1 MARGKPDAI
10 VVVGA
15 GAAGLMAGR
24 ELARAGRRVTIL
36 EARDRCGGR
45 IDPLPAAEFGYPADA
60 GAEFIHGEAPIIHGL
75 LREAGL
81 TTRPLQGMRWH
92 VKNGVFSQGEPADP
106 HDERLHQALAQ
117 LTADMTVAEFLDR
130 HFAAPED
137 AKLRWSIERM
147 VEGYDAADPRR
158 ASIQGVRE
166 EWMEGGRG
174 PQARIVGGYGAL
186 VAHLVAQCRQHGVT
200 IRLGAAVTA
209 IAATEAGAVVRC
221 ADSDAHP
228 CDGVILTVPLPLLRE
243 IDLPPPE
250 RDKAAAASAIGY
262 GNVVKILLRFKT
274 PWWRERRHEL
284 ADLGFLITDARIPVW
299 WTQNP
304 ADVPVLTGWFGGPR
318 TQALAPCSEQD
329 MIGAGLASLAGIFG
343 REAQELRQQLV
354 AARAINWGDDPFARG
369 AYSYATV
376 ETRDAQAALVRPD
389 GRPILFSG
397 EAFYSGREIGTVEAA
412 LASGLASAGRIL
424 KVDGATTP

>member
-1 MARGKPDAI
+1 MARRKAESI

-15 GAAGLMAGR
+15 GAAGLISAR
-24 ELARAGRRVTIL
+24 ELARAGLRVTIL

-45 IDPLPAAEFGYPADA
+45 IDPLSAAEFGYPADA
-60 GAEFIHGEAPIIHGL
+60 GAEFVHGEAPVTHGL

-81 TTRPLQGMRWH
+81 TTRPLQGARWH

-106 HDERLHQALAQ
+106 HDARLQQALAQ
-117 LTADMTVAEFLDR
+117 LTADMTVTEFLDR

-158 ASIQGVRE
+158 ASIEAVRE

-174 PQARIVGGYGAL
+174 PQARTIGGYGAF

-200 IRLGAAVTA
+200 IRLGATVTA

-221 ADSDAHP
+221 ADGATHP
-228 CDGVILTVPLPLLRE
+228 CDAVILTVPLPLLRE

-250 RDKAAAASAIGY
+250 RDKAATAAAIGY
-262 GNVVKILLRFKT
+262 GNVVKMLLRFKT
-274 PWWRERRHEL
+274 PWWRERRQEL
-284 ADLGFLITDARIPVW
+284 ADLGFLISDAGIPVW

-304 ADVPVLTGWFGGPR
+304 ADVPGAHRLVRRPAHASPGTVRRAGPDRRRPRRPRRHLRPRCRRTAAATRRRAGHQLDGRSVRAWRLFLRHGGDPRRPGRGWPSP
-318 TQALAPCSEQD
+318 T
-329 MIGAGLASLAGIFG
+329 
-343 REAQELRQQLV
+343 
-354 AARAINWGDDPFARG
+354 AAR
-369 AYSYATV
+369 SS
-376 ETRDAQAALVRPD
+376 
-389 GRPILFSG
+389 FSG
-397 EAFYSGREIGTVEAA
+397 EAFYSGREMGTVEAA
-412 LASGLASAGRIL
+412 LASGLASARRIL
-424 KVDGATTP
+424 EGTA